1 MRKAKIFTLLLIFTL
16 LSGFGLRCA
25 NKQVQEAM
33 KPVSLN
39 YWRVWDEADDFD
51 DIIKT
56 YQLQHPY
63 VSINYRRL
71 RYSEYEKELLEA
83 FAEDRVPDIF
93 SIHNTWVKKYQTKI
107 KPMPEATT
115 MVYPIEKGTIKKQI
129 INELRTTKS
138 LTLKELRDNFLDV
151 VYGDV
156 VVKSTDEKTN
166 QVKDFIFALPLSVD
180 TLVMYY
186 NKDLFNNAGI
196 IDYPRYW
203 NKDFQKIVKNLTKQD
218 IKGQI
223 IQSGVALGGSSN
235 IERYSDILSVL
246 MMQNG
251 TEMLNNS
258 GRVLF
263 ASTPSAY
270 QEQKFVPGLE
280 ALQFYC
286 DFANPAKEVYSWNDN
301 LDNSLDMFIKGKLAI
316 FFGYAYHQPTIK
328 AKAPKLNYVIVPLPQ
343 IEGNSAVNFANYW
356 VETVSKKS
364 RHPDEAW
371 DFIQFAARAENVK
384 SYLDKTKKPTA
395 LRSLI
400 EEQQKNPEM
409 EVFANQLLTAKS
421 WYKGKD
427 SNVMEEIFKE
437 MIDKVNAG
445 QEAIGNIIG
454 QGASKV
460 QQTIN

>member
-1 MRKAKIFTLLLIFTL
+1 MKKLYIFGLILICIF
-16 LSGFGLRCA
+16 LSGFGLRCE
-25 NKQVQEAM
+25 KKEVQEAM

-39 YWRVWDEADDFD
+39 YWRVWDEKDDFA
-51 DIIKT
+51 DIIQA
-56 YQLQHPY
+56 YQQQHPY

-83 FAEDRVPDIF
+83 FAEDRAPDIF
-93 SIHNTWVKKYQTKI
+93 SIHNTWIRKYQTKI

-129 INELRTTKS
+129 INELRTAKS
-138 LTLKELRDNFLDV
+138 LTLKDLKNNFLDV
-151 VYGDV
+151 VYGDIV
-156 VVKSTDEKTN
+156 IRAADEKTK
-166 QVKDFIFALPLSVD
+166 QVKDQIFALPLSID

-196 IDYPRYW
+196 IDPPQYW

-218 IKGQI
+218 TKGQI

-235 IERYSDILSVL
+235 IERYSDILSIL

-251 TEMLNNS
+251 TEMLS
-258 GRVLF
+258 GSGQVLF

-270 QEQKFVPGLE
+270 REQKFVPGME
-280 ALQFYC
+280 ALQFYS
-286 DFANPAKEVYSWNDN
+286 DYANPAKEVYSWNNN
-301 LDNSLDMFIKGKLAI
+301 LDNSLDMFIQGKLAI

-328 AKAPKLNYVIVPLPQ
+328 ARAPKLNYVIVPLPQ
-343 IEGNSAVNFANYW
+343 IEGNPAVNFANYW
-356 VETVSKKS
+356 VETVTKKS
-364 RHPDEAW
+364 KHPDEAW
-371 DFIQFAARAENVK
+371 NFIQFAVKAENVK
-384 SYLDKTKKPTA
+384 SYLTKTKKPTA

-400 EEQQKNPEM
+400 KEQQENPEM
-409 EVFANQLLTAKS
+409 DVFANQLLTSKS

-445 QEAIGNIIG
+445 QEKIENIIG

-460 QQTIN
+460 QQTVN